1 MILKFE
7 LYFEKENKFNEIEKW
22 VIKFEPNDGTFI
34 EQFKELMTVN
44 SMYLANAVNHKRH
57 KRFLKLVMKDNQDI
71 IKVIKSIELLA
82 DNSHIH
88 LEYLS
93 KFNWKIIHNATLSK
107 IITTNFPELLF
118 KINQVERNLISNLAK
133 NYLNNINDQEN
144 QKNIEFFK
152 IEKIELS
159 EKFDSHKIKT
169 LVYKTPVKY
178 RKS

>member
-44 SMYLANAVNHKRH
+44 SMYLVNAVNHKRH
-57 KRFLKLVMKDNQDI
+57 KRFLKLIIKDNQNI
-71 IKVIKSIELLA
+71 IKVIKSIELLS
-82 DNSHIH
+82 DTSYIH

-93 KFNWKIIHNATLSK
+93 KFNWEIIHNDTLSK

-118 KINQVERNLISNLAK
+118 NLTQVERNLISNLTK
-133 NYLNNINDQEN
+133 NYSNNINDQEN
-144 QKNIEFFK
+144 QKVIELFK
-152 IEKIELS
+152 IEKIQLS